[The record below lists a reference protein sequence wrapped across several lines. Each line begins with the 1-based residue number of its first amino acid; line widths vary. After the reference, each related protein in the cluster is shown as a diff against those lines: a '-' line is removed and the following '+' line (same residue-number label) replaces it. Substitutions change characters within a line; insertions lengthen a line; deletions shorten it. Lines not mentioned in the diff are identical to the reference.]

1 MPNGFREVKSS
12 RCEAAVLPGS
22 YSLRHRRQK
31 GEKAKSLS
39 RAVAGAG
46 FPIFFDAGGFGVNS
60 EQLMLNKRF
69 RY

>member
-31 GEKAKSLS
+31 GEKVQLPP
-39 RAVAGAG
+39 RPFAVTSSPHETLRVPEAEIRCLKA
-46 FPIFFDAGGFGVNS
+46 FGSAVS
-60 EQLMLNKRF
+60 
-69 RY
+69 